1 MEQEITEI
9 ANGVLQELRA
19 YGLMESTLN
28 QYRRGL
34 FRPIVRFFNEN
45 NNGIYSPETYDA
57 CCRKY
62 EYALHR
68 RDIKRHHYQAMIKA
82 LRYIKSYAET
92 GYVDFAPLVN
102 TKKFI
107 PSAASLSLINDVL
120 VQTDLQDAFKY
131 KLDCI
136 MRKFFCFV
144 EDKGLDTKDISIDL
158 FRDFINHAYAS
169 NPGSM
174 EYVVYSLRLLL
185 DHYRAEGKADFNFDA
200 QYFSPLSK
208 PKRIIAPFS
217 EHEVKALLSCIDTST
232 SVGKRNYAII
242 LLACGTGLRGIDIVN
257 LRISDID
264 WKAGE
269 IRIIQSKTKKPVTLP
284 ISGQIRNAVADYI
297 LSGRQKTG
305 SQNIF
310 LRDNA
315 PYSALRGTSALDGII
330 DHLCIKAG
338 VPKQQYRSFHS
349 LRRSFGTWMANEE
362 VPITTISQL
371 LGHIEMDS
379 SKPYL
384 SFNDQQ
390 MLACAL
396 GFADIPLKRGIYA

>member
-1 MEQEITEI
+1 MKQEVTKI

-19 YGLMESTLN
+19 YGLMESTVN
-28 QYRRGL
+28 QYRMGL
-34 FRPIVRFFNEN
+34 FRPIVRFFNKN
-45 NNGIYSPETYDA
+45 SNGIYSPETHLA

-62 EYALHR
+62 EDALHSG
-68 RDIKRHHYQAMIKA
+68 DIKRHHYQAMIRA
-82 LRYIKSYAET
+82 LSYIKFYAET
-92 GYVDFAPLVN
+92 GSVDFAPLVN
-102 TKKFI
+102 TKQFI

-120 VQTDLQDAFKY
+120 AQTDLKDAFKY

-144 EDKGLDTKDISIDL
+144 EDKGLSMTDISIEL
-158 FRDFINHAYAS
+158 FREFINHAYTS

-174 EYVVYSLRLLL
+174 EYVTYSLRLLL
-185 DHYRAEGKADFNFDA
+185 DFFRAEGKADFNFNA

-208 PKRIIAPFS
+208 PKRIIAPFT
-217 EHEVKALLSCIDTST
+217 EHEVKALLSCIDTSA

-257 LRISDID
+257 LKISDID
-264 WKAGE
+264 WKSGE

-305 SQNIF
+305 SQNVF

-338 VPKQQYRSFHS
+338 VPKQKYRSFHS

-396 GFADIPLKRGIYA
+396 GFADIPLKGGVYA